1 MIPHSYIDS
10 HTVVQTY
17 VSDQSKLDCIVTP
30 SESSS
35 TSSLTVVRVSPP
47 SVFRRQTDSSW
58 TAASRRLQTTIPHF
72 STQVYK
78 FGSFPSRGTIAL
90 WFGDSTFRI
99 FFSVL
104 ASLFLSVAVFFFCLI
119 FLVQGKTCWT
129 FVISSCISSFFFLP
143 SFLSFFSSF
152 MEVLL
157 CFWFGCTAMENDVI
171 RLQDADEGKTFWSAH
186 FFAYIWRHLSGFIHN
201 GNRGERIRAKVVLM
215 ENAFYKLFFMVFIF
229 FFFQNYFLIIFALK

>member
-10 HTVVQTY
+10 HNVVQTY

-99 FFSVL
+99 LLRLFFFSVL
-104 ASLFLSVAVFFFCLI
+104 ASVFLSLAVFFFFCLI

-129 FVISSCISSFFFLP
+129 FVISSCISSFF
-143 SFLSFFSSF
+143 SFLSFFLSF
-152 MEVLL
+152 LL
-157 CFWFGCTAMENDVI
+157 LWKFFSVFGLVAPRWKMTSFDYKTRMGGKLAGQRI
-171 RLQDADEGKTFWSAH
+171 SLHTSEGISRVSFITGIVVSA
-186 FFAYIWRHLSGFIHN
+186 
-201 GNRGERIRAKVVLM
+201 
-215 ENAFYKLFFMVFIF
+215 
-229 FFFQNYFLIIFALK
+229 

>member
-30 SESSS
+30 SELSS

-99 FFSVL
+99 LLRLFFFSVL
-104 ASLFLSVAVFFFCLI
+104 ASLFLSVAVFFLLDYSRSRKNLLNVCDFI
-119 FLVQGKTCWT
+119 VHFQ
-129 FVISSCISSFFFLP
+129 FF
-143 SFLSFFSSF
+143 SFLSFFLSF
-152 MEVLL
+152 LL
-157 CFWFGCTAMENDVI
+157 LWKFFSVFGLVAPRWKMTSFDYKTRMGGKLAGQRI
-171 RLQDADEGKTFWSAH
+171 SLHTSEGISRVSFITGIVVSA
-186 FFAYIWRHLSGFIHN
+186 
-201 GNRGERIRAKVVLM
+201 
-215 ENAFYKLFFMVFIF
+215 
-229 FFFQNYFLIIFALK
+229 